1 MLRLLI
7 EDDEGKTTVVPL
19 IRDEITIGRKEG
31 NTIRLTER
39 NVSRRHARL
48 MRTGE
53 GADHTVIVE
62 DLDSYN
68 GIKLNGD
75 KVAGKCTMRPGDLVQ
90 IGDYSLALQVDPPTG
105 MTGDQPAVRGD
116 AATIVSTARSADDAP
131 TALHRVDDTDL
142 LPADKHGRLVVVSSN
157 LGGQTYD
164 LGRREIIL
172 GRTDENDVVINHRS
186 ISRNHAKIV
195 VRDGQFTVIDL
206 ASSNGVRVNG
216 EPFGTVTL
224 VNGDIIELGHVKLR
238 FVAPGEHYVFTP
250 ADIDD
255 VEVPGSSGGTLR
267 LVAIA
272 LLLAGIAIG
281 TFFLV
286 RPTKPKGTEPPKPG
300 VQQSSA
306 PDSESGPVDVG
317 KLVAEGEGHLSQEAW
332 ADAQRVF
339 ERVLQSTPNN
349 EQARAG
355 RERAVSEAGNQRL
368 FDDLRR
374 HAAESQWA
382 DAYLGLEKFAT
393 GSVYSPRAQELLK
406 KIEPEF
412 AASELARGRGLLEDN
427 DVEGARVVQ
436 RDLDARGFDEAAK
449 LAKEIKA
456 AEARKPKTPDGAP
469 AAPATAAPGPDVA
482 APPRSAAPDGEAR
495 APRDEKKPK
504 GPTYEELM
512 DEGTKLVVR
521 GNREE
526 AAELFEKAIRINP
539 EGKLAHQRLCVLYQA
554 KGDPNR
560 ALRHCKRWLDKE
572 TNSSFKPA
580 IQQRID
586 QLEAELGK

>member
-105 MTGDQPAVRGD
+105 MTGDQPAIKGD
-116 AATIVSTARSADDAP
+116 PATIAATARSADNAP

-255 VEVPGSSGGTLR
+255 VEVPDSSSGTLR
-267 LVAIA
+267 LVAVA

-286 RPTKPKGTEPPKPG
+286 RPAKQKGTEPPKPG

-306 PDSESGPVDVG
+306 PASESGPVDVG
-317 KLVAEGEGHLSQEAW
+317 KLVAEGEGHLNDEAW
-332 ADAQRVF
+332 PAAQRVF

-355 RERAVSEAGNQRL
+355 RERAIAEAGNLRR
-368 FDDLRR
+368 FDDLRQ

-412 AASELARGRGLLEDN
+412 AASELVRGRGLLEDS

-436 RDLDARGFDEAAK
+436 RDLDARGFDEAAR
-449 LAKEIKA
+449 LAKEIRA
-456 AEARKPKTPDGAP
+456 AEARKPKTPDRNP
-469 AAPATAAPGPDVA
+469 TPTTAAPGPSPGV
-482 APPRSAAPDGEAR
+482 APPSRAAVASE
-495 APRDEKKPK
+495 APRDDKRPK
-504 GPTYEELM
+504 GPTYDELM
-512 DEGTKLVVR
+512 DEATKLVVR

-539 EGKLAHQRLCVLYQA
+539 EGKLAHQRLCVLYQS
-554 KGDPNR
+554 KGEPSR
-560 ALRHCKRWLDKE
+560 ALNHCKRWLDKE